1 MKWNDVITKPVID
14 RLITV
19 LVGAVCITVVFLV
32 IQGTRSKNKY
42 IREVKNDYAVTKGW
56 ILDYEETLNSDLG
69 SRTSITYTYEVG
81 GKRYLRNIDAAKRF
95 SECYNGETIGNACE
109 RKRFW
114 VIYSKEDPSKSL
126 INLQIDIQNTANP
139 VFPETVD
146 EFI

>member
-1 MKWNDVITKPVID
+1 MKWNNATTKRIMD

-42 IREVKNDYAVTKGW
+42 IREVKNDYSVTKGW

-69 SRTSITYTYEVG
+69 SRTSITYTYELE
-81 GKRYLRNIDAAKRF
+81 GKRYTREIYAAKQF

-126 INLQIDIQNTANP
+126 INLQIDIQNIANP
-139 VFPETVD
+139 VFPETTD